1 RQVTVVDACSAAGPP
16 KRRRVL
22 RHPKA
27 GSPQILRGLR
37 CICKKTNPSPL
48 PSLWSRTDCF
58 VAQLLGFLISV
69 VSSIFCGHLGKAEL
83 DAVTLAVS
91 VINVT
96 GISIGSGLA
105 SACDTL
111 MSQMYGGKNLKQ
123 VGTILQRG
131 ILILLLCCFPCW
143 AIFINT
149 ERILLLIGQDPEV
162 SRSGVRSSLTPLW
175 SAAFLYQLQT
185 RYLQSQ
191 AIILPQV
198 ITGIAANILNV
209 AMNAIFLYALKLG
222 MVGSAWANTVSQY
235 TQAIL
240 LFLYVW
246 WKKIHVETWGGW
258 TRDCLQDWG
267 SFIHLAVPSML
278 MMCIEWWTFEIGSF
292 LAGLLSVVELGAQS
306 VIYELSCA
314 AYMVPL
320 GFSVATSV
328 RVGNALGSGDAVQ
341 AKTSCITALLCS
353 GVFAVVVATLLGVL
367 KDVVGYIFTSDKE
380 IVTLVSKVMIIFA
393 PFHLFD
399 AAAATCG
406 GVLRGAGKQKMGA
419 IANAIGYYAV
429 GLPIGISLMFAAQLG
444 VLGLWVGM
452 IVCISLQALS
462 FSTFVMR
469 IDWKKAAEEVRLH
482 SPLCCTDYV
491 SVDADTVDTLDAVV
505 LPDSTVGSE
514 RQPDHQLIVQEEP
527 AASPAPPVVGRAL
540 ILRRVLAAAVAVAIL
555 LTGMLVRL
563 LTGNG

>member
-1 RQVTVVDACSAAGPP
+1 MAAAAAARCLRGARRLLPAGARRESRELARLAGP
-16 KRRRVL
+16 V
-22 RHPKA
+22 
-27 GSPQILRGLR
+27 
-37 CICKKTNPSPL
+37 
-48 PSLWSRTDCF
+48 F
-58 VAQLLGFLISV
+58 VAQLLSFLINV

-111 MSQMYGGKNLKQ
+111 MSQTYGGKNLKQ

-149 ERILLLIGQDPEV
+149 ERMLLLIQQDPEV
-162 SRSGVRSSLTPLW
+162 SRLTQLYVMIFIPALP
-175 SAAFLYQLQT
+175 AAFLYQLQT

-258 TRDCLQDWG
+258 TKDCLQDWG

-367 KDVVGYIFTSDKE
+367 KDIVGYIFTSDKE
-380 IVTLVSKVMIIFA
+380 IVTLVSKVMLIFA

-419 IANAIGYYAV
+419 IANAIGYYAI
-429 GLPIGISLMFAAQLG
+429 GLPIGISLMFAAKMG

-452 IVCISLQALS
+452 SICISLQALS

-469 IDWKKAAEEVRLH
+469 MDWKKAAEEAQIRAGLKKQLEDVN
-482 SPLCCTDYV
+482 SNGTAANKT
-491 SVDADTVDTLDAVV
+491 SVLDAVNAEALPDGTVV
-505 LPDSTVGSE
+505 LPDCTEGEE

-527 AASPAPPVVGRAL
+527 AVSFAPPVAGRAL
-540 ILRRVLAAAVAVAIL
+540 ILRRVLVAAAAVAVL
-555 LTGMLVRL
+555 LIGVLVRL

>member
-1 RQVTVVDACSAAGPP
+1 
-16 KRRRVL
+16 
-22 RHPKA
+22 
-27 GSPQILRGLR
+27 
-37 CICKKTNPSPL
+37 
-48 PSLWSRTDCF
+48 F

-111 MSQMYGGKNLKQ
+111 MSQTYGSKNLKQ

-143 AIFINT
+143 ALFINT
-149 ERILLLIGQDPEV
+149 EQILLLIRQDPEV
-162 SRSGVRSSLTPLW
+162 SRLTQVYVMIFIPALP
-175 SAAFLYQLQT
+175 AAFLYQLQT
-185 RYLQSQ
+185 RYLLSQ

-198 ITGIAANILNV
+198 LTGIAANILNV
-209 AMNAIFLYALKLG
+209 AMNAFFLYALKLG

-246 WKKIHVETWGGW
+246 YKKIHVETWGGW
-258 TRDCLQDWG
+258 TRDCLLDWG
-267 SFIHLAVPSML
+267 SFIRLAVPGML

-306 VIYELSCA
+306 VIYELSSA

-320 GFSVATSV
+320 GFSVAVSV
-328 RVGNALGSGDAVQ
+328 RVGNALGSGDVVQ
-341 AKTSCITALLCS
+341 AKTSCITALLCT
-353 GVFAVVVATLLGVL
+353 GVFAVVVATLLGTL

-380 IVTLVSKVMIIFA
+380 IVILVSKVMIIFA

-406 GVLRGAGKQKMGA
+406 GVLRGTGKQKMGA
-419 IANAIGYYAV
+419 IANAIGYYAI
-429 GLPIGISLMFAAQLG
+429 GLPIGISLMFAAKMG

-452 IVCISLQALS
+452 IICISLQALS
-462 FSTFVMR
+462 FSAFVMR
-469 IDWKKAAEEVRLH
+469 MDWKKAAEEVRL
-482 SPLCCTDYV
+482 
-491 SVDADTVDTLDAVV
+491 
-505 LPDSTVGSE
+505 
-514 RQPDHQLIVQEEP
+514 
-527 AASPAPPVVGRAL
+527 
-540 ILRRVLAAAVAVAIL
+540 
-555 LTGMLVRL
+555 
-563 LTGNG
+563 